1 MTYLG
6 LAAKALG
13 HNVSAG
19 AGGEAWD
26 ERGLAHWIISQP
38 VGSYL
43 AIAVGLGFAAGGA
56 VTAAKGV
63 QRKFEKYLRLPQ
75 G

>member
-13 HNVSAG
+13 HNISAG

-26 ERGLAHWIISQP
+26 EGGLAHWIISQP

-43 AIAVGLGFAAGGA
+43 AIAVGAAGGA